1 MFVASLL
8 LFYSFTSLSSVVQDW
23 SLSKLIAII
32 LIDFLYYVFTLWT
45 DQRYTSTQSHWLTCI
60 SAVSALEPFSWPWAR
75 RHNWRHRSLSPS
87 RGWLETANEQTTS
100 TRIILR
106 FVIIGHSYQSV
117 SQAYWQS
124 QVYQF
129 CLFSIIQ
136 DPLTD
141 EPDRSRSFGKDAQI
155 WLFSIQWCGLFVSHD
170 LYLSLGR

>member
-1 MFVASLL
+1 MSVASLL

-106 FVIIGHSYQSV
+106 FVIIGHSYTVSIAGWLTKPSV
-117 SQAYWQS
+117 S
-124 QVYQF
+124 V
-129 CLFSIIQ
+129 LLIQ
-136 DPLTD
+136 HYTRPI
-141 EPDRSRSFGKDAQI
+141 DRRTRSK
-155 WLFSIQWCGLFVSHD
+155 
-170 LYLSLGR
+170 